1 MNLSYNK
8 GAISKLM
15 IINILLLLLITAT
28 VFILLV
34 PRDEDS
40 LPQMISTSPATSKAS
55 QSASPAPADSQAE
68 IDALK
73 KQLESETSRL
83 QILRVDQQQQLE
95 TEREAPELDVAI
107 IVEAQPVGSSD
118 VTPELVQDT
127 AGQPASDMPET
138 EAQPN
143 NQGE

>member
-15 IINILLLLLITAT
+15 VINVLLVLLITAT

-34 PRDEDS
+34 PRDEGS
-40 LPQMISTSPATSKAS
+40 LPQTISTSPVTAKAS
-55 QSASPAPADSQAE
+55 QSVSPAPADSLAE

-73 KQLESETSRL
+73 KQLESEASKL
-83 QILRVDQQQQLE
+83 QLLREDQQQLLAA
-95 TEREAPELDVAI
+95 ERNAPKLDVAI
-107 IVEAQPVGSSD
+107 IVEAQPAGSSE
-118 VTPELVQDT
+118 VTPEIVRDSV
-127 AGQPASDMPET
+127 GQPASSMPET
-138 EAQPN
+138 RTQPK

>member
-15 IINILLLLLITAT
+15 VINVLLILLITAT

-34 PRDEDS
+34 PRDEGS
-40 LPQMISTSPATSKAS
+40 LPKTISTSPATTKPS
-55 QSASPAPADSQAE
+55 QSISPASADSQAE

-73 KQLESETSRL
+73 KQLASETTRL

-95 TEREAPELDVAI
+95 AERNAPELDVAI
-107 IVEAQPVGSSD
+107 IEEAQPAGSSG
-118 VTPELVQDT
+118 VTPEIVQDSVDQ
-127 AGQPASDMPET
+127 AASGAPET
-138 EAQPN
+138 ETPAK